1 MTQVGKAVCFRTV
14 DLQLE
19 SRCLQCFEPY
29 NVFQGLE
36 RGQLSNGHL
45 KNSLTRF
52 VKIMPLVQNFKS
64 VCLFFEVLLII
75 LKNSERIL
83 SINSVNFHFCKW
95 ANIENIIQSS
105 GHTVDNKSIVHIL
118 RQKVVRSVDS
128 APMHMVHDFLP
139 LFGQIH
145 FKIDWETAK

>member
-1 MTQVGKAVCFRTV
+1 MATSIEIQFRLLRSNTMTQVGKAVCFRTV

-83 SINSVNFHFCKW
+83 SINSANFHFCKW

-105 GHTVDNKSIVHIL
+105 GHTVDNKSYT
-118 RQKVVRSVDS
+118 
-128 APMHMVHDFLP
+128 F
-139 LFGQIH
+139 
-145 FKIDWETAK
+145 